1 MTGLEHLTVWGLA
14 WIALVVL
21 VSGFTHGVIGFG
33 FPILAT
39 PLLALALD
47 IKTAILLVLLPTLA
61 VTVISAL
68 RGGNLRASIG
78 RYWYMPLCIAAGSYA
93 GTRFLIGAD
102 PAPFLLVLALVLIVW
117 LNLERFTP
125 ATTRRDTSPRAPLS
139 QGTSRPWRERLLR
152 NLDLSLVRRY
162 PHPFAIVFGLAAGA
176 LEATANVAGPLLII
190 YFALV
195 GLAPHTMI
203 QALNFCFVFG
213 KGAQFATWTAAG
225 GITAAQRLALSPTVP
240 LAIATL
246 FVGERIRLR
255 LSTVAYIA
263 WLRRFLWLM
272 SGLLLAQFGWM
283 MMSRV

>member
-1 MTGLEHLTVWGLA
+1 VTGLEHLSIWALA

-33 FPILAT
+33 FPIIAT

-47 IKTAILLVLLPTLA
+47 IKAAILLVVMPTIA

-78 RYWYMPLCIAAGSYA
+78 RFWYMPLCIALGSYA
-93 GTRFLIGAD
+93 GTRFLIAAD
-102 PAPFLLVLALVLIVW
+102 PAPFVLVLALVLLVW
-117 LNLERFTP
+117 LNLERFTK
-125 ATTRRDTSPRAPLS
+125 AEISV
-139 QGTSRPWRERLLR
+139 
-152 NLDLSLVRRY
+152 VRRH
-162 PHPFAIVFGLAAGA
+162 PHPFAIVFGLAAGV

-225 GITAAQRLALSPTVP
+225 GVTAAQWLKIAPTLP

-255 LSTVAYIA
+255 LSTTAYIA

-283 MMSRV
+283 MIARG

>member
-1 MTGLEHLTVWGLA
+1 MNGIEALTAWGVA

-21 VSGFTHGVIGFG
+21 VAGFTHGVIGFG
-33 FPILAT
+33 FPVVAT
-39 PLLALALD
+39 PLLALMLD
-47 IKTAILLVLLPTLA
+47 IKTAILVVLLPTLA
-61 VTVISAL
+61 VVVISAF

-78 RYWYMPLCIAAGSYA
+78 RYWYLPLCIAIGSYA

-102 PAPFLLVLALVLIVW
+102 PAPFVLVLALILLVW
-117 LNLERFTP
+117 LNMERFTK
-125 ATTRRDTSPRAPLS
+125 
-139 QGTSRPWRERLLR
+139 
-152 NLDLSLVRRY
+152 LDLSAVRRH
-162 PHPFAIVFGLAAGA
+162 PHPFAICFGLAAGA

-225 GITAAQRLALSPTVP
+225 GITAAQWLLLAPWAL
-240 LAIATL
+240 LAIVTL
-246 FVGERIRLR
+246 VAGQSVRLR
-255 LSTVAYIA
+255 MSTAAYVQ

-272 SGLLLAQFGWM
+272 AGLLLAQFSWM
-283 MMSRV
+283 TLARA

>member
-1 MTGLEHLTVWGLA
+1 VTGLEHLTAWAIA

-21 VSGFTHGVIGFG
+21 VSGFTQGVIGFG

-78 RYWYMPLCIAAGSYA
+78 RYWYMPPCIAAGSYI

-102 PAPFLLVLALVLIVW
+102 PAPFVLVLALVLIVW
-117 LNLERFTP
+117 LNLERFTK
-125 ATTRRDTSPRAPLS
+125 
-139 QGTSRPWRERLLR
+139 
-152 NLDLSLVRRY
+152 LDLSLVRRY

-213 KGAQFATWTAAG
+213 KGAQFATWTVAG
-225 GITAAQRLALSPTVP
+225 GITAAQWLTLAPTVP

-246 FVGERIRLR
+246 FAGERIRLR
-255 LSTVAYIA
+255 LSRAAYVA

-283 MMSRV
+283 MISRV